1 MIKTLRKKL
10 IAVTMCAIA
19 IVLGGMIGIINIL
32 NYYQIDKKQE
42 ALLTM
47 LSNNYGKFPEMAY
60 HRRSLKPLI
69 SPEAPFT
76 TRYFSVVLDKEG
88 TIVSVNTGKIVAIST
103 RVAGDYAQKLFEEGK
118 TKGFLGSYKYNR
130 IDYFENN
137 MYVFLDCSEELITF
151 YSFLFASVFVGL
163 FGMLLVFILV
173 LFFSKMII
181 KPVAESYEKQKRFI
195 TDASHEIKTPL
206 AIIGASAEVL
216 EMEDGGNEW
225 TKSIK
230 NQIQRLN
237 TLTEKMVFLS
247 RMDEG
252 STELSMGEVS
262 FSGIVSEMA
271 GSFQAMAVAQEKT
284 LSLEIEDKVL
294 LHGNEAALRQLVS
307 ILLDNAMKYSDG
319 HGMISVSLRKTE
331 KKAELAV
338 KNTVDSVPKGNLDI
352 LFDRFYRMDQS
363 RNSETGGYG
372 IGLSVAKAIV
382 NAHKGSITAGS
393 QDGKTIV
400 FLVLLP

>member
-10 IAVTMCAIA
+10 IAVSMCAIA
-19 IVLGGMIGIINIL
+19 IVLGGMIGIINGL

-42 ALLTM
+42 ALLAM
-47 LSNNYGKFPEMAY
+47 LSDNYGKFPEMAY

-88 TIVSVNTGKIVAIST
+88 TIVSVNTGKIVAISS
-103 RVAGDYAQKLFEEGK
+103 RVAGNYAQKLFEEGK
-118 TKGFLGSYKYNR
+118 TKGFLGNYKYNK
-130 IDYFENN
+130 IDYFEND
-137 MYVFLDCSEELITF
+137 MYVFLDCSEELVTF

-163 FGMLLVFILV
+163 FGMLLVFILI

-206 AIIGASAEVL
+206 AIIEASAEVL

-225 TKSIK
+225 TKSIQ
-230 NQIQRLN
+230 NQVQRLN
-237 TLTEKMVFLS
+237 TLTEKLVFLS

-262 FSGIVSEMA
+262 FSRIVSETA
-271 GSFQAMAVAQEKT
+271 GSFQAMAAAQEKT
-284 LSLEIEDKVL
+284 LSLEIEDKVF

-307 ILLDNAMKYSDG
+307 ILLDNAMKYSDE
-319 HGMISVSLRKTE
+319 HGMVSVSLRKIE
-331 KKAELAV
+331 KKEELIV
-338 KNTVDSVPKGNLDI
+338 KNTVDSIPKGNLEI

-382 NAHKGSITAGS
+382 NAHKGNITAGS